1 MTNILKSLRPISVLL
16 RKLLI
21 MGSGFSLDGFAGK
34 GQRVAQ
40 KSMRMMKSVQYP
52 ANRVLWL

>member
-1 MTNILKSLRPISVLL
+1 MTNILKSLRP